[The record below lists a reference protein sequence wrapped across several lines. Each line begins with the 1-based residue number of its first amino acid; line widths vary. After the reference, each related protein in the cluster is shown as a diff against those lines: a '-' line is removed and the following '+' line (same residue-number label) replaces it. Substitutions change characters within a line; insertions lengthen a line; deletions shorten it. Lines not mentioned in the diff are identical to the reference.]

1 MARDFHTQL
10 ESVSAKMSVLMER
23 YNSLDESY
31 RQAREDIIQLKA
43 AVLARDKEIE
53 KLRLDAEYLTVAAT
67 AGSDRGNVEATRE
80 MLADLVREIDR
91 CIADL
96 LE

>member
-10 ESVSAKMSVLMER
+10 ESLGAKMTVVMER
-23 YNSLDESY
+23 YNTLEENY
-31 RQAREDIIQLKA
+31 RHAREEIIQLKA

-53 KLRLDAEYLTVAAT
+53 KLRLNAEYLTVAAT
-67 AGSDRGNVEATRE
+67 VGTERGNVEATRE
-80 MLADLVREIDR
+80 MLADMVREIDR

>member
-10 ESVSAKMSVLMER
+10 ESLSAKMSVLMER

-53 KLRLDAEYLTVAAT
+53 KLRLNAEYLTVAAT
-67 AGSDRGNVEATRE
+67 VGTDRSNVEATRE